1 MTLQGWVQIV
11 VFFAI
16 IVAIPPVLGGYMA
29 RVYTG
34 QQVFLAR
41 VLGPF
46 ERGIYRVI
54 RADVK
59 RGQDW
64 KSYAASVM
72 LFSLAG
78 WLLMYLILRTQTIH
92 PFNPQG
98 YHSMPWNVAV
108 NTVTSFLTNTNWQ
121 YYGGETTMSYFS
133 QMAGLTVQNF
143 LSAAVGISVAIA
155 LIRGIASR
163 SGNSIGN
170 FWYDLIRTVLY
181 VLLPIS
187 IVLALVL
194 VFQGSI
200 QTFAAYFTVH
210 GITGL
215 TQTTAVAPV
224 ASQE

>member
-1 MTLQGWVQIV
+1 MH
-11 VFFAI
+11 
-16 IVAIPPVLGGYMA
+16 
-29 RVYTG
+29 R
-34 QQVFLAR
+34 FLSAVR
-41 VLGPF
+41 
-46 ERGIYRVI
+46 
-54 RADVK
+54 
-59 RGQDW
+59 
-64 KSYAASVM
+64 
-72 LFSLAG
+72 LFSRLRF
-78 WLLMYLILRTQTIH
+78 LLLYAMWRAQCHLTL
-92 PFNPQG
+92 NPQG
-98 YHSMPWNVAV
+98 FAGLKPSLAF
-108 NTVTSFLTNTNWQ
+108 NTTVSFVTNTNWQ
-121 YYGGETTMSYFS
+121 SYGGETTMSYFS

-170 FWYDLIRTVLY
+170 FWQDLIRTVLY

-215 TQTTAVAPV
+215 TQTIAVAPAAGAAAAKARPCALAP
-224 ASQE
+224 ASATNASPVRTALLFEVSPVTMASSATSCTTASTPRGNPDSGRAAPPGRGP